1 MTVLPTFRVQRQNTK
16 LTQINIAPKSASN
29 PQVARGGILLLTT
42 VTDVDKI
49 ISINHLVSL
58 SISAFIEKTRWER
71 SG

>member
-1 MTVLPTFRVQRQNTK
+1 M
-16 LTQINIAPKSASN
+16 QINIAPKNVGN
-29 PQVARGGILLLTT
+29 PQVARGGITLLTT
-42 VTDVDKI
+42 VTHVDKI